1 MLTTTA
7 NESRRLR
14 STGWGRWFDVAFLS
28 VWLMFWVVGE
38 VVALVMVVAMFA
50 SALSAALGRPLA
62 LASRVAPTDGSVS
75 FFLLFMLL
83 WAALWTVGGMAAAT
97 HLLRRLAGDDLIE
110 LSAEAL
116 HLKWRAG
123 PFRRRRSISRSA
135 VRGVRMRS
143 HDKAVVLDTDA
154 GTVLLSDLGTPDQRA
169 SLKEWIAQRLALPA
183 SERAR
188 LRERETPPRD
198 RDVESQG
205 VDTVVTHPTRRA
217 RVIGTRVIWV
227 LAAIVSLG
235 WIGALQRPEGSAGT
249 AAASATGVLTMILAS
264 CALWVMCARTEWVV
278 RPGHLRWRF
287 CVGRRTLR
295 EQAFDMP
302 ATLEI
307 EHHRDSDGDDRYAL
321 AVRTDLRRRVL
332 STAIHDPYEL
342 AALGEWLA
350 GRTGFTLQGSKSALT
365 GS

>member
-1 MLTTTA
+1 MLKTTA

-14 STGWGRWFDVAFLS
+14 STGWGRWFDAAFLS
-28 VWLMFWVVGE
+28 FWLVFWVVGE

-83 WAALWTVGGMAAAT
+83 WAALWTVGGVAAAT
-97 HLLRRLAGDDLIE
+97 HLLRRLAGADLIE
-110 LSAEAL
+110 LTAEGL
-116 HLKWRAG
+116 HLEWRAG
-123 PFRRRRSISRSA
+123 PVRRRRGISRSS
-135 VRGVRMRS
+135 VRRVRMRS
-143 HDKAVVLDTDA
+143 HDKAVVLDTVK
-154 GTVLLSDLGTPDQRA
+154 GTVLLSDLGTSDERV
-169 SLKEWIAQRLALPA
+169 SLKDWIAQRLAPPA

-188 LRERETPPRD
+188 LHERETPPRD

-205 VDTVVTHPTRRA
+205 FDTIVTHPTRRA
-217 RVIGTRVIWV
+217 RAIGTRVMWA

-235 WIGALQRPEGSAGT
+235 WIGALRHGGASVGT
-249 AAASATGVLTMILAS
+249 TAASATGVLTMIVAF

-278 RPGHLRWRF
+278 RPGHLHWRF
-287 CVGRRTLR
+287 CFWRWTLR
-295 EQAFDMP
+295 EQPFDTP

-307 EHHRDSDGDDRYAL
+307 EHQRDSDGDDRYAL
-321 AVRTDLRRRVL
+321 VIRSDTRRQVL
-332 STAIHDPYEL
+332 STAIHDRYEL

-350 GRTGFTLQGSKSALT
+350 GRTGFTLKGSSAL
-365 GS
+365 